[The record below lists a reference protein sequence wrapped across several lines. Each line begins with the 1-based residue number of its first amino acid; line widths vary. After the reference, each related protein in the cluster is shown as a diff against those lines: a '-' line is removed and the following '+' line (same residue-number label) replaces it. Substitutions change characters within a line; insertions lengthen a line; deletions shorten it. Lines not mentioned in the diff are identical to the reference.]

1 VVKYIQR
8 AGSLEVRNYFFKGV
22 IGVNEDTLARVDL
35 FSTLTKKELQTLA
48 KSSQERSY
56 SAGKTIFS
64 QGDTGT
70 GLYVVKS
77 GKIRITQAQD
87 PDKAEEELTVL
98 GPGGVMGEMALLDDL
113 PRSATATAV
122 EDVTALVLPVWEFRT
137 ILHSN
142 PDIGT
147 KLLAVLSRRL
157 RKAENRMQS
166 H

>member
-1 VVKYIQR
+1 M
-8 AGSLEVRNYFFKGV
+8 
-22 IGVNEDTLARVDL
+22 NEDILAHVDI

-70 GLYVVKS
+70 GLYVIKN
-77 GKIRITQAQD
+77 GKIRITQAQN
-87 PDKAEEELTVL
+87 PDRAEQELTVL
-98 GPGGVMGEMALLDDL
+98 GLGDVMGEMALLDDL
-113 PRSATATAV
+113 PRSATATAI

-137 ILHSN
+137 ALHSN
-142 PDIGT
+142 PEIAT
-147 KLLAVLSRRL
+147 KLLAVLSCRL
-157 RKAENRMQS
+157 RKAESRQYS